1 MASRPRGGRAR
12 KAGRDLAAKASRA
25 AKNIRADTRTLASK
39 PDSSGGSHPQG
50 RARAHVAEAIDVLV
64 ELMRHG
70 GTDQARRAAAE
81 ALIERGWG
89 RADGGA
95 GEVAP
100 LVIVEVVT
108 GIEPR

>member
-12 KAGRDLAAKASRA
+12 KAGPDRA
-25 AKNIRADTRTLASK
+25 AKQARAAETMHAETRTPAPK
-39 PDSSGGSHPQG
+39 PESSGENHPQA
-50 RARAHVAEAIDVLV
+50 RARAHVTEAIDVLV
-64 ELMRHG
+64 ELMRNG

-89 RADGGA
+89 RADGES
-95 GEVAP
+95 GESSP

>member
-1 MASRPRGGRAR
+1 MDSVAPEARAR
-12 KAGRDLAAKASRA
+12 G
-25 AKNIRADTRTLASK
+25 
-39 PDSSGGSHPQG
+39 
-50 RARAHVAEAIDVLV
+50 HVAEAIDVLV

-89 RADGGA
+89 KA
-95 GEVAP
+95 GSGTHEAPP
-100 LVIVEVVT
+100 LVVVEVVT